1 MNNDTP
7 FGLVDEATFLENF
20 ETHVKGILEPIGIRA
35 TVSTHR
41 IAEAFQAWKND
52 LERNKEF
59 NFKKRDTS
67 PDHFKSAA
75 HLTYWIR
82 RLSPIVNLATSF
94 GESGENLNNNPQCQG
109 ESEGGGMYSI
119 DGMIDMEL
127 DVVKSENAVQTLTEL
142 KKEHLV
148 INRLNQTQKG
158 VTVTAEEII
167 AQRRRIFG
175 YANEFV
181 AFDYGYRQCMKY
193 EKLRLTFTGP
203 SFWPDIEFIDTI
215 CYFLK
220 FKNVSPHAI
229 VLIYKSLLMN
239 RFVQN

>member
-1 MNNDTP
+1 MNNDPP
-7 FGLVDEATFLENF
+7 FGLVDEAMFFQNF
-20 ETHVKGILEPIGIRA
+20 VTHVNRIVEPIGIRA

-41 IAEAFQAWKND
+41 TAEAFQAWKND

-59 NFKKRDTS
+59 NFKKRDTD

-82 RLSPIVNLATSF
+82 RLSPIVNLETSF
-94 GESGENLNNNPQCQG
+94 GESRENPNKNPQCQG
-109 ESEGGGMYSI
+109 ISREGGMYSI

-127 DVVKSENAVQTLTEL
+127 DVVNSADAKEMLKEL
-142 KKEHLV
+142 KEEHLL
-148 INRLNQTQKG
+148 ISRLDQTQELR
-158 VTVTAEEII
+158 TATAEELI
-167 AQRRRIFG
+167 AQRRRIFA
-175 YANEFV
+175 YANELV

-193 EKLRLTFTGP
+193 EKLRLMFTGP
-203 SFWPDIEFIDTI
+203 SFWPEIEFIDII

-229 VLIYKSLLMN
+229 MLIYKSLLMN
-239 RFVQN
+239 RFSRD